1 MKFNSAKSRLREA
14 WQVWKP
20 EDGKKTIAG
29 FVNEHSDSQFDLK
42 LDPSTMWKWIRKEGW

>member
-42 LDPSTMWKWIRKEGW
+42 LDPSTMGKWIRKEGW